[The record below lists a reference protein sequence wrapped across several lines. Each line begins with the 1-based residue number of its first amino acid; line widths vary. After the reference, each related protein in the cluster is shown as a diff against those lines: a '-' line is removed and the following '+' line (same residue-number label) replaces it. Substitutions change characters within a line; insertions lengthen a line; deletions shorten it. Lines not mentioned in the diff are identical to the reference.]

1 MLSCLKILRFPNE
14 IRVNNRFQAVIEDT
28 LIITYELISVK
39 TETGFFYLVCIF
51 LNKNVV
57 IIDLSCHIP
66 KAESADHLF
75 HEKDGKTAV
84 ERSVEFIKKH
94 L

>member
-1 MLSCLKILRFPNE
+1 MSVTRQN
-14 IRVNNRFQAVIEDT
+14 QAVIEDT

-39 TETGFFYLVCIF
+39 TKTGFFYSVCIF

-57 IIDLSCHIP
+57 IIGLACHIP
-66 KAESADHLF
+66 KDESADHLF

-84 ERSVEFIKKH
+84 ERSVEFIKKP